1 MRCNSCQRRCSTER
15 SYILAQIPDSPL
27 AASPARLS
35 YLDWLRFLVVL
46 CLAPFHAALSY
57 TGMGVVY
64 VYDTPIRDLLL
75 SGAYPH
81 NAGPAAMRIFT
92 VFMDNW
98 FMHLLFLV
106 AGIAAASSLR
116 KRSAGQF
123 VRERANRLLLPLLLG
138 TLCVISIQSWL
149 RAVSF
154 GRFSGGF
161 FSFYPHFF
169 QGIYTGPTSTGNLDY
184 GQLWF
189 LLYLFVFS
197 VLALPLL
204 LSVKRKGDSSP
215 FSEAARRLSGGAL
228 VLIPAVWIALLEA
241 VFRPGWPGFQNLVSD
256 WANFTVYFSFFVFGY
271 AAGTVRDLLE
281 AMERNRL
288 PALALGLLAFAA
300 RLAVYRLFAVPSG
313 YHWANIAAQA
323 FRGAAAF
330 GLVAAAMGYG
340 RRYLNSESHALSV
353 ARDLA
358 FPLYVLHFAPLS
370 AATYLLLGTSL
381 GVWARWAIAVGAS
394 WAIVAIFTY
403 VARFVPLVRGVLGIR
418 PAGPLRRAE
427 KGATPFSAVPA
438 CPSSR

>member
-1 MRCNSCQRRCSTER
+1 
-15 SYILAQIPDSPL
+15 
-27 AASPARLS
+27 
-35 YLDWLRFLVVL
+35 LVVL

-64 VYDTPIRDLLL
+64 VYDTPIRDFLL
-75 SGAYPH
+75 SGVFPH

-98 FMHLLFLV
+98 FMHLLFMISGV
-106 AGIAAASSLR
+106 AAASSLR

-123 VRERANRLLLPLLLG
+123 VGERANRLLLPLLLG

-149 RAVSF
+149 RALSF

-169 QGIYTGPTSTGNLDY
+169 QGVNAGPASTGNFDY

-204 LSVKRKGDSSP
+204 LAVKRKGDASW
-215 FSEAARRLSGGAL
+215 FVVAGRRFSGGAL
-228 VLIPAVWIALLEA
+228 VLVPAVWIAILEGA
-241 VFRPGWPGFQNLVSD
+241 FRPGWPGFQNLVND
-256 WANFTVYFSFFVFGY
+256 WANFTVYLSFFVLGY
-271 AAGTVRDLLE
+271 AAGTARELLE
-281 AMERNRL
+281 AMERSRL
-288 PALALGLLAFAA
+288 LALVLGLLAFAA
-300 RLAVYRLFAVPSG
+300 RMAVYRLLPVPSG
-313 YHWANIAAQA
+313 YHWTNIAAQA

-330 GLVAAAMGYG
+330 GLVVAAMGYG
-340 RRYLNSESHALSV
+340 RRYLNSESRALSA

-370 AATYLLLGTSL
+370 AATYLLLETSL

-394 WAIVAIFTY
+394 WVTVAIFTY
-403 VARFVPLVRGVLGIR
+403 VARFVPLVRDILGIR
-418 PAGPLRRAE
+418 PGGVLNVGVS
-427 KGATPFSAVPA
+427 KG
-438 CPSSR
+438 